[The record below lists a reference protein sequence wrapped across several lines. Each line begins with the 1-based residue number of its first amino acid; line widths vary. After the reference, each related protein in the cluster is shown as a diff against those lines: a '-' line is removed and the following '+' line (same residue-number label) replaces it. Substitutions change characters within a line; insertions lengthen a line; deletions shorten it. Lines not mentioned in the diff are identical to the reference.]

1 MPYVNRVLDRCPA
14 CAVVFCI
21 AAGWMAGHAVVSSA
35 QDEDPQTVATATGSG
50 PLETTIVVETLQVDT
65 GPGDQEIRRW
75 AAARRLD
82 AGDEVHYTIKV
93 RNPGEQAVKDIV
105 VTKRLPFGVR
115 YQAGS
120 ATGPACKV
128 QFSSDGGAT
137 FKAPEPTRAA
147 TGTRRNARPAAPPD
161 HTHVRWILEK
171 PLAPKA
177 TALLRFR
184 AVFS

>member
-14 CAVVFCI
+14 RAVVFCI
-21 AAGWMAGHAVVSSA
+21 AAGWMAGYAALASA
-35 QDEDPQTVATATGSG
+35 QDENRQTAAVATASG
-50 PLETTIVVETLQVDT
+50 VLETTILVESLQIET
-65 GPGDQEIRRW
+65 GPGEREIRRW

-93 RNPGEQAVKDIV
+93 RNPGEQAVTDIV

-115 YQAGS
+115 YQPGS
-120 ATGPACKV
+120 AAGPACKV
-128 QFSSDGGAT
+128 QFSMDGGAT

-147 TGTRRNARPAAPPD
+147 AATRRNARPAPVPD
-161 HTHVRWILEK
+161 YTHVRWILAK